1 MLCSHEYFAKG
12 DAETVDA
19 RDDREVQPPLKFDQ
33 YEYFILCLNT
43 LCYLEM
49 TMVSVSLFVIKICV
63 CVLKTKV
70 RAKNGQLVAGVLDNG
85 DCYTPSAFCWMNTQ
99 VINIF
104 VDGSVDYVCSILEFV
119 KCFPQT
125 SVIRRSSHSAFSF
138 KILSYRSQ
146 ERTPILDLHKS
157 SLFFCSKYFI

>member
-1 MLCSHEYFAKG
+1 MLSWIFCKG
-12 DAETVDA
+12 RCRNSRCKRWQRGST
-19 RDDREVQPPLKFDQ
+19 PLENFDQ
-33 YEYFILCLNT
+33 HEYFILCLNT

-49 TMVSVSLFVIKICV
+49 TMVSVSLFVNRICV

-70 RAKNGQLVAGVLDNG
+70 RAKNGQLVTGVLDNG
-85 DCYTPSAFCWMNTQ
+85 DCYTPSAFCWVNTQ

-119 KCFPQT
+119 KCFPET

-146 ERTPILDLHKS
+146 ERTQILDFYKS
-157 SLFFCSKYFI
+157 SLFFCFKYFI